1 MPFSF
6 SWSPMWSASMPGCC
20 KELKTWCPNR
30 TAEQRAGEILP
41 CTCQPEMMAH
51 FLLAGETLIISIWM
65 ERNLQCVCVF
75 ASNSRKPYT
84 YVRSADDLNIC
95 VHLMPYFLER
105 GRNDWSNSKSL
116 RIKSEVTSWL
126 LHFLTCWVFLPCCQ
140 VDKTVEVWLNRILF
154 CTDCQSCLLLL

>member
-1 MPFSF
+1 MYL
-6 SWSPMWSASMPGCC
+6 SAWNDGSLPAGWRNTNHLHLDGEKSSM
-20 KELKTWCPNR
+20 
-30 TAEQRAGEILP
+30 
-41 CTCQPEMMAH
+41 
-51 FLLAGETLIISIWM
+51 
-65 ERNLQCVCVF
+65 CVCVF

-84 YVRSADDLNIC
+84 YVRSVDDLNIC

-126 LHFLTCWVFLPCCQ
+126 LHFLTCWGFLPCCQ

-154 CTDCQSCLLLL
+154 FYRLPKLSTTIIEPAMRWANNRAGILWKSRPRYLKRCVHTAVWNSLTG